1 MERSAEQCRLKI
13 KKLRQQYIKVRDT
26 LRKSGSSGEERDK
39 LISLDV
45 MDREKNQPAT
55 QKTWQSRPP
64 RHLLHL
70 LQATRTPEE
79 MEDAADTPTEYRAA
93 RRFLSPFYVRS
104 FPKLSIQSNSAPAW
118 SHCILHKPHYIHI
131 IMKKVRESTQ
141 LVAAP
146 FLPEKSGFPARC
158 A

>member
-45 MDREKNQPAT
+45 MDREKKQPAT
-55 QKTWQSRPP
+55 QKTWQSHRGRATKTPATSP
-64 RHLLHL
+64 
-70 LQATRTPEE
+70 ATRTPEE
-79 MEDAADTPTEYRAA
+79 MEDAADTPTAA

-118 SHCILHKPHYIHI
+118 SHCILHKPYYIHI
-131 IMKKVRESTQ
+131 II
-141 LVAAP
+141 
-146 FLPEKSGFPARC
+146 KSARIN
-158 A
+158 ATR